1 MTKMMII
8 STMIIANYLILA
20 GHEVLYNY
28 QLSASS
34 SSLNDDDLND
44 HNIAI
49 IQYDS
54 RSLSSYWNTSIRWNK
69 AYCDKYGHE
78 YIFLSSHHHQICRY
92 DNSNDDNKNDNN
104 KNASRHRQILANPW
118 CKVRAMIEAN
128 NMMMSE
134 NSNVKAILFLD
145 SDALIT
151 VNYSMATVISNLW
164 WYIIPSLSSPS
175 SL

>member
-1 MTKMMII
+1 MITTIFIINKM
-8 STMIIANYLILA
+8 ILA

-28 QLSASS
+28 QLTH
-34 SSLNDDDLND
+34 DDLYD

-54 RSLSSYWNTSIRWNK
+54 RPLSSYWNTSFRWNK

-78 YIFLSSHHHQICRY
+78 YVFLSSHHHNPYHHHHYYHHHHHQICRY
-92 DNSNDDNKNDNN
+92 DNFNTSMSKDNKDDNNN
-104 KNASRHRQILANPW
+104 HHQEVLLAYQW
-118 CKVRAMIEAN
+118 CKVKAMIIAN
-128 NMMMSE
+128 DMIINR

-151 VNYSMATVISNLW
+151 VNYSMAIVIGKVL
-164 WYIIPSLSSPS
+164 YCDVL
-175 SL
+175 

>member
-1 MTKMMII
+1 MMHVQTMTMMMMI
-8 STMIIANYLILA
+8 STMIITNYLILA
-20 GHEVLYNY
+20 GHEVLYSY
-28 QLSASS
+28 QSS
-34 SSLNDDDLND
+34 SSSSSSTFNDDDLND

-49 IQYDS
+49 MQYDS

-78 YIFLSSHHHQICRY
+78 YIYLSSHHPQICRH
-92 DNSNDDNKNDNN
+92 DNIDDSSNGFNKNDY
-104 KNASRHRQILANPW
+104 RHRQILAYPW
-118 CKVRAMIEAN
+118 CKVKAMIRAN

-151 VNYSMATVISNLW
+151 VNYSMAIVISNLR
-164 WYIIPSLSSPS
+164 
-175 SL
+175 